1 MSKVTY
7 ILGAG
12 ASYGERATPSSYL
25 YSNTF
30 LRGLPVVSEL
40 KVAIETQIHLL
51 EGLDAKISLNNL
63 GITQEEADILIKELK
78 KLVEICTSY
87 PTIDT
92 YAKQLFVTKRND
104 MRMFNLNGENSYNTL
119 KRLLS
124 VAFILLQ
131 EESTRDLRY
140 DGFIASLID
149 EKRQLPKMTILSWNY
164 DAQFE
169 MAYSGYYLT
178 ERYIPT
184 LWKELNVLNKTYYT
198 EYDGT
203 KDFAIIK
210 LNGTAFFTDE
220 DSPKLDIGEYCE
232 ERMIDTYYGG
242 SVRTKYKHA
251 VAFLSY
257 PQYHNTLSYAWEK
270 SKKVDLEG
278 SIKQRVVD
286 TKDLIIIGYS
296 FPYVN
301 DKTDRVAISN
311 MPLLERV
318 YIQDP
323 NFEEIKER
331 IESMLPE
338 NHQVKFIPKKTNQF
352 FIPNSFT

>member
-1 MSKVTY
+1 M
-7 ILGAG
+7 
-12 ASYGERATPSSYL
+12 
-25 YSNTF
+25 
-30 LRGLPVVSEL
+30 
-40 KVAIETQIHLL
+40 
-51 EGLDAKISLNNL
+51 
-63 GITQEEADILIKELK
+63 
-78 KLVEICTSY
+78 
-87 PTIDT
+87 
-92 YAKQLFVTKRND
+92 
-104 MRMFNLNGENSYNTL
+104 
-119 KRLLS
+119 
-124 VAFILLQ
+124 
-131 EESTRDLRY
+131 RY

-278 SIKQRVVD
+278 SIKQRVVE
-286 TKDLIIIGYS
+286 
-296 FPYVN
+296 FV
-301 DKTDRVAISN
+301 DKAVSRLLRHGVKRLHIMLLGDAAHGSIHNSCRVASEEDTCDQLMQASEILYAICFTS
-311 MPLLERV
+311 V
-318 YIQDP
+318 SYYI
-323 NFEEIKER
+323 I
-331 IESMLPE
+331 
-338 NHQVKFIPKKTNQF
+338 
-352 FIPNSFT
+352 